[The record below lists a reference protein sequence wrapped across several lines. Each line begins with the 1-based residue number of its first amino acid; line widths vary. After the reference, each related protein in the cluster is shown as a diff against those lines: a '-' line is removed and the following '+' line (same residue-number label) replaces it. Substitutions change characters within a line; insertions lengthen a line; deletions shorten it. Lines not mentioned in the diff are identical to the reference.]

1 MCLAFILSFGCLLY
15 LYLPIF
21 VYFTFIPRNFDIEA
35 TNYYLNNYETNLHP
49 RFTAEFILE
58 SVEFIVKYQ
67 LPRQNTFKYPS
78 KSSMY
83 YFCSYIS
90 CSYYGLR

>member
-35 TNYYLNNYETNLHP
+35 TNYYLTNYETNLHLI
-49 RFTAEFILE
+49 FKKEFIVE
-58 SVEFIVKYQ
+58 SVEFTLKKWHT
-67 LPRQNTFKYPS
+67 NF
-78 KSSMY
+78 
-83 YFCSYIS
+83 
-90 CSYYGLR
+90 